1 MGLKETGVAVE
12 TDKIARHLAGR
23 GELCGYSLRGY
34 IPCYMNDGSH
44 KRVIYYG
51 TTSIADVTPIDPEKG
66 IQIGAGFDLGAYRAI
81 ELKRLGVPEDLL
93 RKLSRYT
100 AHVGGDAMCWLRNRP
115 FSVTPEQAFLL
126 TRIMVE
132 EYCCTV
138 LAPRWNDLQDYKTF
152 TRMSWQEQAVIFD
165 VAHEFGVDHVLRDID
180 WYCGL
185 LRSKD
190 YTTIFGE
197 LGGYGYAASGEHEA
211 PAEGS

>member
-1 MGLKETGVAVE
+1 MAVE
-12 TDKIARHLAGR
+12 IDKIVRHLAGR

-34 IPCYMNDGSH
+34 IPCYLNDGSY
-44 KRVIYYG
+44 KPVIYYG

-66 IQIGAGFDLGAYRAI
+66 IQVGAGFDLGAYRRI
-81 ELKRLGVPEDLL
+81 ELKRLGVPEELL
-93 RKLSRYT
+93 KKLSRYT

-115 FSVTPEQAFLL
+115 FSVTLEQAFLL

-132 EYCCTV
+132 EYCCTT
-138 LAPRWNDLQDYKTF
+138 LIPQWNDAQEYKPF
-152 TRMSWQEQAVIFD
+152 SRMSWQEQAVIFD

-180 WYCGL
+180 RYCDL

-190 YTTIFGE
+190 YAAIFGE
-197 LGGYGYAASGEHEA
+197 LGGYKYAASGEHEA